1 MIFTLRP
8 FLVLRPFCCL
18 ETWNEKQF
26 CWTYE
31 SWLTYISSKL
41 LLKLKAKRVHLF
53 PFVIFFI
60 HSWRR
65 STGNFNIIPGNLF
78 STLPQAT
85 MLSYFSPLKR
95 IYILF
100 TPVSN
105 NKLFTCLQGVNFTKT
120 PWDSSSSSLHL
131 SSKDNVTYLSESFF
145 FFFFGS
151 GVVNDNTPL
160 QISVYDLIFYCSIT
174 NHYKS
179 FRHKAKTSLL
189 WSYLFGYG
197 VQLR

>member
-1 MIFTLRP
+1 MRWSLRP

-53 PFVIFFI
+53 PFVILFI
-60 HSWRR
+60 HSWRK

-95 IYILF
+95 IYNLF
-100 TPVSN
+100 TPVSIS
-105 NKLFTCLQGVNFTKT
+105 KFFTLSTSQRLPEALPVLIYISVQKT
-120 PWDSSSSSLHL
+120 MSLIL
-131 SSKDNVTYLSESFF
+131 VRFF
-145 FFFFGS
+145 FFFFG
-151 GVVNDNTPL
+151 GGGVNDIMPL
-160 QISVYDLIFYCSIT
+160 QVSTYDLIFYCSIT

-179 FRHKAKTSLL
+179 FRHKTKTSLL
-189 WSYLFGYG
+189 WS
-197 VQLR
+197 

>member
-1 MIFTLRP
+1 MRSSLRP

-53 PFVIFFI
+53 PFVILFI
-60 HSWRR
+60 HSWRK
-65 STGNFNIIPGNLF
+65 STGNFNSIPGNLF

-105 NKLFTCLQGVNFTKT
+105 SKFFTCLQGVSFTKT
-120 PWDSSSSSLHL
+120 LWGSSSSYLHL
-131 SSKDNVTYLSESFF
+131 SPKDNVTYLSEVLFF
-145 FFFFGS
+145 VL
-151 GVVNDNTPL
+151 GVVVVLMTTHHCKYPL
-160 QISVYDLIFYCSIT
+160 MIWSFILLLITINLSGIKQKQAYYDH
-174 NHYKS
+174 N
-179 FRHKAKTSLL
+179 
-189 WSYLFGYG
+189 YLDMGFN
-197 VQLR
+197 